1 MAIRAVIDTNVLV
14 ASLSSRSEYHWLIR
28 QLLEEK
34 IDLYVTGEI
43 ILEYEEVLKIKYS
56 FLTANHFLHA
66 LKELPNVY
74 FTEIYFRWKLLKD
87 EDDNKFADCY
97 IAAGAQYLL
106 THDRGFNILKELP
119 FPQINVISL
128 HEFEKA
134 IAGQ

>member
-1 MAIRAVIDTNVLV
+1 M
-14 ASLSSRSEYHWLIR
+14 
-28 QLLEEK
+28 
-34 IDLYVTGEI
+34 
-43 ILEYEEVLKIKYS
+43 
-56 FLTANHFLHA
+56 TANHFLNA